1 MKNTLTALALA
12 SAMSPLAA
20 TADAGDIVVR
30 LRATQVSPDV
40 GSSLGSTT
48 NSSYGIPNLAQLVY
62 GSNDAKL
69 KVDSNLI
76 PELDVSYYITR
87 HIAAELIVALG
98 SGHAVSVSGT
108 GGVLNRRELGDVNLL
123 PPTLTFQWHFTPEK
137 TIDPYLGVGVTM
149 VHTLD
154 NTLAADTAV
163 GTLPIHVERS
173 AWGPAFQF
181 GVDVNLTNR
190 WLVNF
195 DVKKSLFSHDVTLDT
210 MGAAG
215 LPAGTTKIDSLD
227 IDPWIISFGIGK
239 KF

>member
-1 MKNTLTALALA
+1 MRKTVSALALMTA
-12 SAMSPLAA
+12 LNPLAA
-20 TADAGDIVVR
+20 SAGAGDIEVR
-30 LRATQVSPDV
+30 LRATYVSPEV
-40 GSSLGSTT
+40 GSRLGRTT
-48 NSSYGIPNLAQLVY
+48 NSSYGLPNLAQLVY
-62 GSNDAKL
+62 GSNDARL

-76 PELDVSYYITR
+76 PELDLSYYLTD

-98 SGHAVSVSGT
+98 SGHAVAVSGT

-137 TIDPYLGVGVTM
+137 TIDPYVGVGVTM

-154 NTLAADTAV
+154 NTLAADTTV
-163 GTLPIHVERS
+163 GNLPIHVERS

-181 GVDVNLTNR
+181 GMDVNLSKR
-190 WLVNF
+190 WLVNV

-210 MGAAG
+210 TGAAG
-215 LPAGTTKIDSLD
+215 LAAGTTKIDSLD
-227 IDPWIISFGIGK
+227 IDPWIVSFGVGK

>member
-1 MKNTLTALALA
+1 
-12 SAMSPLAA
+12 
-20 TADAGDIVVR
+20 
-30 LRATQVSPDV
+30 
-40 GSSLGSTT
+40 
-48 NSSYGIPNLAQLVY
+48 
-62 GSNDAKL
+62 
-69 KVDSNLI
+69 
-76 PELDVSYYITR
+76 
-87 HIAAELIVALG
+87 
-98 SGHAVSVSGT
+98 VSVSGT

-123 PPTLTFQWHFTPEK
+123 PPTLTFQWHFTPDK

-163 GTLPIHVERS
+163 GSLPIHVERS

-181 GVDVNLTNR
+181 GVDMNLTNR

-195 DVKKSLFSHDVTLDT
+195 DVKKALFSHDVTLDT